1 MLFKF
6 LIASFLLSGFAFLA
20 YSQNSTS
27 ETDSII
33 LKGLKQYPR
42 KNTLPVRRPVLFP
55 ETVVLN
61 AESSLDLK
69 VNYWRNLTSFGLNIN
84 QAAFS
89 ENWGAGGVNSLS
101 LGGQFSYKTDYN
113 KEDKNLASE
122 LILQYG
128 TLNNKGQLARKTIDR
143 IFLDNKVALK
153 LSKSWYF
160 FGSLNFESQ
169 FDLGFSFSKDSQG
182 NEKRTLLSKFMAP
195 GYLTQ
200 SFGFEYKPVKHFF
213 VRIGTGTARQTFVLD
228 KDLYLTNPKNFGVVP
243 GKTFRNELAFQ
254 LVGSYDKDI
263 AKNLNLKS
271 RYSVF
276 ANYETLSRIDNRLDL
291 TLTASVNRLINVS
304 LAGIILYDDDM
315 ASKIQASQ
323 TMAFGLVYKLAN

>member
-1 MLFKF
+1 MLFRF
-6 LIASFLLSGFAFLA
+6 LTTTFLLLGFAFLA
-20 YSQNSTS
+20 YSQNTTN
-27 ETDSII
+27 EADSVV

-69 VNYWRNLTSFGLNIN
+69 VNYWRNLTSFGLNVN
-84 QAAFS
+84 QVAFS

-169 FDLGFSFSKDSQG
+169 FDLGFAFSKDAQG

-200 SFGFEYKPVKHFF
+200 SFGFEYKPAKHLFL
-213 VRIGTGTARQTFVLD
+213 RIGTGTARQTFVLD

-315 ASKIQASQ
+315 ASKVQASLA
-323 TMAFGLVYKLAN
+323 MAFGVVYKLAN

>member
-27 ETDSII
+27 ETDSVI

-169 FDLGFSFSKDSQG
+169 FDLGFTFSKDAQG

>member
-27 ETDSII
+27 ETDSVI

-169 FDLGFSFSKDSQG
+169 FDLGFSFSKDFQG

>member
-1 MLFKF
+1 M
-6 LIASFLLSGFAFLA
+6 GFAFLA
-20 YSQNSTS
+20 YSQNTTN
-27 ETDSII
+27 EADSVV

-69 VNYWRNLTSFGLNIN
+69 VNYWRNLTSFGLNVN
-84 QAAFS
+84 QVAFS

-169 FDLGFSFSKDSQG
+169 FDLGFAFSKDAQG

-200 SFGFEYKPVKHFF
+200 SFGFEYKPAKHLFL
-213 VRIGTGTARQTFVLD
+213 RIGTGTARQTFVLD

-315 ASKIQASQ
+315 ASKVQASQ
-323 TMAFGLVYKLAN
+323 AMAFGLVYKLAN

>member
-1 MLFKF
+1 MLFRF
-6 LIASFLLSGFAFLA
+6 LTTTFLLLGFAFLA
-20 YSQNSTS
+20 YSQNNTN
-27 ETDSII
+27 EADSVV

-69 VNYWRNLTSFGLNIN
+69 VNYWRNLTSFGLNVN
-84 QAAFS
+84 QVAFS

-169 FDLGFSFSKDSQG
+169 FDLGFAFSKDAQG

-200 SFGFEYKPVKHFF
+200 SFGFEYKPAKHFF
-213 VRIGTGTARQTFVLD
+213 LRIGTGTARQTFVLD

-315 ASKIQASQ
+315 ASKVQASQ
-323 TMAFGLVYKLAN
+323 AMAFGLVYKLAN